1 MRAMRRTEQPPKVF
15 RRMAMTI
22 FGGNLGG
29 ALVTFAYFRFLD
41 TTALEG
47 TAPLGLAEIA
57 YFVLAFSL
65 LSLLARMAAA
75 AWWRPLGDGQ
85 QAIAEG
91 PQAAHL
97 RRRALMVP
105 GFLALLS
112 LVGWIIAAF
121 LWGLVWPLLTGT
133 FTLAGT
139 LRQGFGIVFVS
150 GILVTVYI
158 FLATERIWRERLP
171 QLFGRSDLSSSGA
184 PRLRVRVRLVAL
196 FLLMA
201 VLPIAVLSMATLVRA
216 NALFGADADSFN
228 AILRNLVAVQSVL
241 AVGGLLVALRLAGY
255 VADSVAR
262 PLRHLR
268 AAMASVEQG
277 SLEVSCPVVS
287 NDELGDVTEGF
298 NRMVSGLREREEIR
312 ETFGKYVS
320 PAVRDEILAGRAAL
334 SGGLREVTILF
345 CDLRGFTPWV
355 EATPPGEVVATL
367 NAYFTEMDAAVRT
380 NGGLV
385 LQFIG
390 DEIEA
395 VFGAPVADARH
406 ADRALA
412 AAIEM
417 QARLQR
423 WNTARRAAGKIEL
436 QHGIGIHSGT
446 VVAGNIGSNER
457 MSYALVGDSVN
468 LASRIQSL
476 NKDFGT
482 RILVS
487 AATFQQLTQA
497 PEMRALPAVK
507 VKGRAAEVGVYALD

>member
-171 QLFGRSDLSSSGA
+171 
-184 PRLRVRVRLVAL
+184 
-196 FLLMA
+196 
-201 VLPIAVLSMATLVRA
+201 
-216 NALFGADADSFN
+216 
-228 AILRNLVAVQSVL
+228 
-241 AVGGLLVALRLAGY
+241 
-255 VADSVAR
+255 
-262 PLRHLR
+262 
-268 AAMASVEQG
+268 
-277 SLEVSCPVVS
+277 
-287 NDELGDVTEGF
+287 
-298 NRMVSGLREREEIR
+298 
-312 ETFGKYVS
+312 
-320 PAVRDEILAGRAAL
+320 
-334 SGGLREVTILF
+334 
-345 CDLRGFTPWV
+345 
-355 EATPPGEVVATL
+355 
-367 NAYFTEMDAAVRT
+367 
-380 NGGLV
+380 
-385 LQFIG
+385 
-390 DEIEA
+390 
-395 VFGAPVADARH
+395 
-406 ADRALA
+406 
-412 AAIEM
+412 
-417 QARLQR
+417 
-423 WNTARRAAGKIEL
+423 
-436 QHGIGIHSGT
+436 
-446 VVAGNIGSNER
+446 
-457 MSYALVGDSVN
+457 
-468 LASRIQSL
+468 
-476 NKDFGT
+476 
-482 RILVS
+482 
-487 AATFQQLTQA
+487 
-497 PEMRALPAVK
+497 
-507 VKGRAAEVGVYALD
+507 